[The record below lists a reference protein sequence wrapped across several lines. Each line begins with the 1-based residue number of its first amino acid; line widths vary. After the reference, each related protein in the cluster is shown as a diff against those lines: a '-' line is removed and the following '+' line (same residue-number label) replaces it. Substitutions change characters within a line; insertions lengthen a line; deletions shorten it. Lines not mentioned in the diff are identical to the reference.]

1 MNLTLASLF
10 DGSGT
15 APLAASMCGITPVWA
30 SEIEPYPIRVTTKRF
45 PNMKHYGS
53 ITDIDGAKVE
63 PVDIICGGS
72 PCQDLSVAGKQAG
85 LDGGTRSHLFYEMVR
100 IIKEMRKAT
109 DGKKPRYIVWENVPG
124 AFSSNNGYDFMSV
137 LQSFAEIAEA
147 DVHVPEPER
156 KANKLVWRY
165 AGEMVGRGWSIAWR
179 TVDAQYWGVPQRR
192 RRIYLVV
199 DLDSEC
205 AGEILFE
212 RNSVSGNTEQSG
224 EAGKETA
231 ADAHGSVNGENNVKC
246 LNPWDS
252 QTIRQYSVDGVAP
265 NLNANTGGGQNR
277 WGVCY
282 PNVARTLTAEYD
294 ASPCIDRGQ
303 NICVYE
309 SKSALEENWSGSDV
323 KNALRANASKS
334 DHCVVYS
341 IHDKATR
348 YKGGGNTRK
357 NDGAANGIGI
367 CDGNTMYTLDTACRH
382 GIAYTADCRNAVLN
396 HEISG
401 TLQAKPN
408 GGFSYNC
415 INPVVY
421 PGVGITSKENKSN
434 PKPGDAA
441 PTLDTDSRKYLVYA
455 NSVGALCARDYKG
468 VSRQNVEENKVI
480 AYDKQR
486 LGVYE
491 QNGVS
496 STLAARDYK
505 DASDLVVEKTLCN
518 YIVRRLT
525 PLECSRLQGF
535 PDCWELN
542 LETPNPTED
551 DIAFWTEVFETHRKV
566 VSPDV
571 KPKTRKQIIKWL
583 KDPYSDSASYKMWG
597 NGMAFPNML
606 HVMKGISGMDCES
619 KVRRTETEGE

>member
-1 MNLTLASLF
+1 MKLTLASLF

-53 ITDIDGAKVE
+53 ITDIDGTKVDH
-63 PVDIICGGS
+63 VDIICGGS

-109 DGKKPRYIVWENVPG
+109 DGKNPRYIVWENVPG

-165 AGEMVGRGWSIAWR
+165 AGEMVGFGWSIAWR

-199 DLDSEC
+199 DLDSER

-212 RNSVSGNTEQSG
+212 RKSLSGNTESCRETRKG
-224 EAGKETA
+224 TASDAESSTYAG
-231 ADAHGSVNGENNVKC
+231 
-246 LNPWDS
+246 
-252 QTIRQYSVDGVAP
+252 
-265 NLNANTGGGQNR
+265 
-277 WGVCY
+277 CY
-282 PNVARTLTAEYD
+282 PRIARCLTAEHD

-309 SKSALEENWSGSDV
+309 SKSALEENWSESEV

-334 DHCVVYS
+334 DHCVVENASAFMGGQGAKARS
-341 IHDKATR
+341 IAYYDDGTTSTLKSSPS
-348 YKGGGNTRK
+348 GGNTVP
-357 NDGAANGIGI
+357 DVCYCLQGNGIDRSETAG
-367 CDGNTMYTLDTACRH
+367 CNGAGRKEDVSYTLNTIDRPAVAFAMQGFGDYKKSDVASGLKARDYKDATDLVC
-382 GIAYTADCRNAVLN
+382 GVDCRNMNESPELYQ
-396 HEISG
+396 

-408 GGFSYNC
+408 GEHSLNFSHA
-415 INPVVY
+415 VRVH
-421 PGVGITSKENKSN
+421 
-434 PKPGDAA
+434 
-441 PTLDTDSRKYLVYA
+441 
-455 NSVGALCARDYKG
+455 
-468 VSRQNVEENKVI
+468 
-480 AYDKQR
+480 
-486 LGVYE
+486 
-491 QNGVS
+491 
-496 STLAARDYK
+496 
-505 DASDLVVEKTLCN
+505 

-535 PDCWELN
+535 PDCWELD
-542 LETPNPTED
+542 LETPNPTEE

-571 KPKTRKQIIKWL
+571 KPKTRNQIIKWL

-597 NGMAFPNML
+597 NGMALPNML
-606 HVMKGISGMDCES
+606 FVVSRIKEAHQSA
-619 KVRRTETEGE
+619 

>member
-1 MNLTLASLF
+1 MKLTLASLF

-53 ITDIDGAKVE
+53 ITDIDGAKVD

-124 AFSSNNGYDFMSV
+124 AFSSNNGYDFLSV

-199 DLDSEC
+199 DLDSER

-212 RNSVSGNTEQSG
+212 RKSLSGNTKPGG
-224 EAGKETA
+224 EARKGA
-231 ADAHGSVNGENNVKC
+231 ASDAESGAYAG
-246 LNPWDS
+246 
-252 QTIRQYSVDGVAP
+252 
-265 NLNANTGGGQNR
+265 
-277 WGVCY
+277 CY
-282 PNVARTLTAEYD
+282 PRIARCLTAEHD

-309 SKSALEENWSGSDV
+309 SKSALEENWSESEV

-341 IHDKATR
+341 CNSKQQSQNISENIANTLGAND
-348 YKGGGNTRK
+348 YKEPQSVCYCLQG
-357 NDGAANGIGI
+357 NGIDRADTAG
-367 CDGNTMYTLDTACRH
+367 CNGAGWKEDVSYTLNTIDRPAAVFAMQDFGDYKKSDVASGLKARDYKDATDLVCSV
-382 GIAYTADCRNAVLN
+382 DCRNMNKSPEVYL
-396 HEISG
+396 

-408 GGFSYNC
+408 GGQSLNFSHA
-415 INPVVY
+415 VRVY
-421 PGVGITSKENKSN
+421 
-434 PKPGDAA
+434 
-441 PTLDTDSRKYLVYA
+441 
-455 NSVGALCARDYKG
+455 
-468 VSRQNVEENKVI
+468 
-480 AYDKQR
+480 
-486 LGVYE
+486 
-491 QNGVS
+491 
-496 STLAARDYK
+496 
-505 DASDLVVEKTLCN
+505 
-518 YIVRRLT
+518 YIVRRLM

-535 PDCWELN
+535 PDCWELD
-542 LETPNPTED
+542 LETPNPTEE
-551 DIAFWTEVFETHRKV
+551 DIAFWTEVFETHRKII
-566 VSPDV
+566 SPNV
-571 KPKTRKQIIKWL
+571 KPKTRNQIIKWL
-583 KDPYSDSASYKMWG
+583 KNPYSDSASYKMWG
-597 NGMAFPNML
+597 NGMALPNML
-606 HVMKGISGMDCES
+606 FVISRIKEAHQS
-619 KVRRTETEGE
+619 A

>member
-1 MNLTLASLF
+1 MELTLASLF

-63 PVDIICGGS
+63 SVDIICGGS

-137 LQSFAEIAEA
+137 LQSFAEIAET

-165 AGEMVGRGWSIAWR
+165 AGEMVGFGWSIAWR

-199 DLDSEC
+199 DLDSER

-212 RNSVSGNTEQSG
+212 RKSLSGNPKQGG
-224 EAGKETA
+224 ETRQGTA
-231 ADAHGSVNGENNVKC
+231 AYAGNCAYAD
-246 LNPWDS
+246 
-252 QTIRQYSVDGVAP
+252 
-265 NLNANTGGGQNR
+265 
-277 WGVCY
+277 CY
-282 PNVARTLTAEYD
+282 PRIARCLTAKYD
-294 ASPCIDRGQ
+294 SSPCIDRGQ

-309 SKSALEENWSGSDV
+309 SKSALEENWHESEV

-341 IHDKATR
+341 CNSKQQINVRIDEKSPTLRVENH
-348 YKGGGNTRK
+348 GNHPCIVQSIAYSFDSIASNSMKSK
-357 NDGAANGIGI
+357 NPRSGCRQIEVAK
-367 CDGNTMYTLDTACRH
+367 TLDTTASNPCVNQG
-382 GIAYTADCRNAVLN
+382 GIAIVEVYDARDNGNGKTVNTLTGDHNNRITDYTSCVVDANVPVYCLQGNGIDRSETAGCNGAGWKEDVSYTLNTIDRPAVTYRQGGFN
-396 HEISG
+396 EYVEDGIG
-401 TLQAKPN
+401 TLRAA
-408 GGFSYNC
+408 GGDYGGGS
-415 INPVVY
+415 
-421 PGVGITSKENKSN
+421 ENLICERKS
-434 PKPGDAA
+434 
-441 PTLDTDSRKYLVYA
+441 
-455 NSVGALCARDYKG
+455 
-468 VSRQNVEENKVI
+468 Q
-480 AYDKQR
+480 
-486 LGVYE
+486 
-491 QNGVS
+491 
-496 STLAARDYK
+496 
-505 DASDLVVEKTLCN
+505 

-535 PDCWELN
+535 PDYWELD
-542 LETPNPTED
+542 LETPSPTEE
-551 DIAFWTEVFETHRKV
+551 DIAFWAEVFETHRKV

-571 KPKTRKQIIKWL
+571 KPKTRNQIVKWL
-583 KDPYSDSASYKMWG
+583 KEPYSDSASYKMWG
-597 NGMAFPNML
+597 NGMALPNML
-606 HVMKGISGMDCES
+606 FVISRIKE
-619 KVRRTETEGE
+619 VHQNA

>member
-1 MNLTLASLF
+1 MKLTLASLF

-179 TVDAQYWGVPQRR
+179 TVDAQYWGVLQRR

-199 DLDSEC
+199 DLDSER

-212 RNSVSGNTEQSG
+212 RKSLSGNTEPCG
-224 EAGKETA
+224 ETRKGTS
-231 ADAHGSVNGENNVKC
+231 ADAGNGA
-246 LNPWDS
+246 
-252 QTIRQYSVDGVAP
+252 YAG
-265 NLNANTGGGQNR
+265 
-277 WGVCY
+277 CY
-282 PNVARTLTAEYD
+282 PRIARCLTAEHD

-309 SKSALEENWSGSDV
+309 SKSALEENWSESEV

-334 DHCVVYS
+334 DHYVVYS
-341 IHDKATR
+341 CNSKQQINVRIDEKSPTFRAENH
-348 YKGGGNTRK
+348 GNHPCIVQSIAYSFDSIASNSMKSNNPRSGCRQVEVAK
-357 NDGAANGIGI
+357 
-367 CDGNTMYTLDTACRH
+367 TLDTTASNPCENQG
-382 GIAYTADCRNAVLN
+382 GIAIVEVYDARGNGNGKTVNTLTGDHNNRITDYTSIVVDANAPVYSLQGNGIDRSETAGCNGKGWKEDVGYTLN
-396 HEISG
+396 TIDRPAVVFAM
-401 TLQAKPN
+401 QAF
-408 GGFSYNC
+408 G
-415 INPVVY
+415 
-421 PGVGITSKENKSN
+421 
-434 PKPGDAA
+434 
-441 PTLDTDSRKYLVYA
+441 
-455 NSVGALCARDYKG
+455 DYKK
-468 VSRQNVEENKVI
+468 S
-480 AYDKQR
+480 D
-486 LGVYE
+486 
-491 QNGVS
+491 VS
-496 STLAARDYK
+496 SGLKARDYK
-505 DASDLVVEKTLCN
+505 DATDLVCGVDCRNMNESPELYPTLQAKSNGGQSLNFSHAIRVN

-535 PDCWELN
+535 PDCWELD
-542 LETPNPTED
+542 LETPNPTEE
-551 DIAFWTEVFETHRKV
+551 DIAFWAEVFETHRKI

-571 KPKTRKQIIKWL
+571 KPKTRNQIIKWL

-597 NGMAFPNML
+597 NGMALPNML
-606 HVMKGISGMDCES
+606 FVVSRIKEAHDNA
-619 KVRRTETEGE
+619 

>member
-1 MNLTLASLF
+1 MKLTLASLF

-53 ITDIDGAKVE
+53 ITDIDGAKVD

-199 DLDSEC
+199 DLDSER

-212 RNSVSGNTEQSG
+212 CKSLSGNTEPGG
-224 EAGKETA
+224 ETRQGTA
-231 ADAHGSVNGENNVKC
+231 ADAESSSYA
-246 LNPWDS
+246 D
-252 QTIRQYSVDGVAP
+252 
-265 NLNANTGGGQNR
+265 
-277 WGVCY
+277 CY
-282 PNVARTLTAEYD
+282 PRIARCLTAEYD
-294 ASPCIDRGQ
+294 SSPCIDRGQ

-309 SKSALEENWSGSDV
+309 SKSALEENWDKSEV

-341 IHDKATR
+341 CNSKQQS
-348 YKGGGNTRK
+348 
-357 NDGAANGIGI
+357 
-367 CDGNTMYTLDTACRH
+367 
-382 GIAYTADCRNAVLN
+382 
-396 HEISG
+396 IS
-401 TLQAKPN
+401 
-408 GGFSYNC
+408 
-415 INPVVY
+415 PVVY

-441 PTLDTDSRKYLVYA
+441 PTLDTDGRKYLVYA
-455 NSVGALCARDYKG
+455 NSGFGKYQEGMTTLKANGGDCGGGSENLC
-468 VSRQNVEENKVI
+468 VNVFPDVTVPLMANSHPGSYSGQDAYNDMFPVFKEN
-480 AYDKQR
+480 
-486 LGVYE
+486 
-491 QNGVS
+491 
-496 STLAARDYK
+496 T
-505 DASDLVVEKTLCN
+505 N

-535 PDCWELN
+535 PDCWELD
-542 LETPNPTED
+542 LETPNPTQE
-551 DIAFWTEVFETHRKV
+551 DIAFWTEIFETHRKV

-571 KPKTRKQIIKWL
+571 KPNTRNQIIKWL
-583 KDPYSDSASYKMWG
+583 KNPYSDSASYKMWG
-597 NGMAFPNML
+597 NGMALPNML
-606 HVMKGISGMDCES
+606 FVISRIKEMHHHV
-619 KVRRTETEGE
+619 

>member
-1 MNLTLASLF
+1 MSLTLASLF

-53 ITDIDGAKVE
+53 ITDIDGAKVD

-137 LQSFAEIAEA
+137 LQSFAEIAET

-165 AGEMVGRGWSIAWR
+165 AGEMVGCGWSIAWR

-199 DLDSEC
+199 DLDSER

-212 RNSVSGNTEQSG
+212 RKSLSGNTEPGG
-224 EAGKETA
+224 ETRQGTA
-231 ADAHGSVNGENNVKC
+231 AYAESGSYA
-246 LNPWDS
+246 D
-252 QTIRQYSVDGVAP
+252 
-265 NLNANTGGGQNR
+265 
-277 WGVCY
+277 CY
-282 PNVARTLTAEYD
+282 PRIARCLTAEYD
-294 ASPCIDRGQ
+294 SSPCIDRGQ

-309 SKSALEENWSGSDV
+309 SKSALEENWDKSQV

-334 DHCVVYS
+334 DHCVVENASAFMGDQGAKARS
-341 IHDKATR
+341 IAYCYDGTSPTLKSSPRGSNTVPDVCYCLQGNVIDMADTAR
-348 YKGGGNTRK
+348 CNGKGWK
-357 NDGAANGIGI
+357 EDVS
-367 CDGNTMYTLDTACRH
+367 YTLNTIDRPAVC
-382 GIAYTADCRNAVLN
+382 YTADCQNAVLN
-396 HEISG
+396 TEISG

-415 INPVVY
+415 INTVIYANSGFSKYEEGCTTLKASGGDCGGGSEMLCVY
-421 PGVGITSKENKSN
+421 
-434 PKPGDAA
+434 DACGNGSGKIA
-441 PTLDTDSRKYLVYA
+441 PTLTGDHENRVTDYTAISVYPNITGALMA
-455 NSVGALCARDYKG
+455 NSHPGSYSGQDAYNDMFPVFK
-468 VSRQNVEENKVI
+468 EN
-480 AYDKQR
+480 
-486 LGVYE
+486 
-491 QNGVS
+491 
-496 STLAARDYK
+496 T
-505 DASDLVVEKTLCN
+505 N

-535 PDCWELN
+535 PDCWELY
-542 LETPNPTED
+542 LETPSPTEE

-571 KPKTRKQIIKWL
+571 KPKTRNQIIKWL

-597 NGMAFPNML
+597 NGMALPNML
-606 HVMKGISGMDCES
+606 FVVSRIKEMHHHV
-619 KVRRTETEGE
+619 